1 MIIKIKYENNLQEKL
16 IIQVENIF
24 PSCLKDAL
32 VHEIY
37 NLIEP
42 GKSCGKLARE
52 VLSKQQSENTKELS
66 KYIFERLYPTLF
78 KFSSCTTSDREKMY
92 QKVYNL
98 AINNVFFKKWEEYLM
113 FYGISDKHSNML

>member
-1 MIIKIKYENNLQEKL
+1 MQEK
-16 IIQVENIF
+16 III
-24 PSCLKDAL
+24 SCLKDAGDD
-32 VHEIY
+32 EIY

-78 KFSSCTTSDREKMY
+78 KFSSSITSDREKMY